1 MKKLTLSV
9 SVSSLLSVCSS
20 IELDSPS
27 IFQNVIYNFKFDSL
41 EGRAV
46 FQYNGY
52 LNTENKFEYYLEFI
66 DIEFLNFNGR
76 EIKIGYKIPEW
87 DEFKKS
93 YESLFGKD
101 IYDTIKERFKAEVDE
116 AAITEHIKRRLL
128 CS

>member
-1 MKKLTLSV
+1 MKKQIFLV
-9 SVSSLLSVCSS
+9 SVSSPLSTCSS

-27 IFQNVIYNFKFDSL
+27 VFQNVNYDFKLGSL

-46 FQYNGY
+46 FQYVGY
-52 LNTENKFEYYLEFI
+52 LDTENRFTYDLEFI
-66 DIEFLNFNGR
+66 DIEYLNFNGR
-76 EIKIGYKIPEW
+76 EIELGYKVPEW

-101 IYDTIKERFKAEVDE
+101 VDDVIEEAFKAEVDE
-116 AAITEHIKRRLL
+116 DAITEHIKRRLL

>member
-1 MKKLTLSV
+1 MKKLTLV
-9 SVSSLLSVCSS
+9 LSVSSPLSTGSS

-27 IFQNVIYNFKFDSL
+27 VFQNVNYDFKLGNL

-46 FQYNGY
+46 FQYVGY
-52 LNTENKFEYYLEFI
+52 LDTENRFTYDLEFI
-66 DIEFLNFNGR
+66 DIEYLNFNDR
-76 EIKIGYKIPEW
+76 EVELGYKVPEW

-101 IYDTIKERFKAEVDE
+101 VYDVIREGFKAEVDE

-128 CS
+128 CN